1 MFFENEKDIAR
12 DGADLQV
19 SDDGTITW
27 DDVLDVSDDDVA
39 DKDTSL
45 ENNNVTPD
53 KTGEITDEEFA
64 GMLDD
69 TSDVADNTS
78 NANSDDF
85 DLDRQLENISTDGG
99 NDDNVNSDFKIPEKK
114 KSKGSGSMTFL
125 IALLFGILLAGG
137 AYYGYTYFNEQ
148 GVSGDDLQRNQSV
161 EDVMNNTT
169 SEDIAQRTENQEE
182 GIPVVNE
189 DETDEIKPD
198 VQEEEPKTEEKKEVI
213 TVIPTGRPNPFVPIA
228 KYLKVEIPEVQTVV
242 QYDKAKITQPPL
254 EFAKEDPAT
263 KKMTTIA
270 VSGIMYDEQK
280 PSAIITFENN
290 DYFVQ
295 RGDKLDDYKVVDIAK
310 NSVTIAYGKNLYK
323 ANVGEEFKLT
333 EFYGNAK
340 YLGGDSASG
349 RQYYSIKDNGNENQN
364 IKKPN
369 SRYSEFAEYVSDSDV
384 TIRTR

>member
-64 GMLDD
+64 NMLDD

-310 NSVTIAYGKNLYK
+310 NSVTIAYSKNLY
-323 ANVGEEFKLT
+323 
-333 EFYGNAK
+333 
-340 YLGGDSASG
+340 
-349 RQYYSIKDNGNENQN
+349 
-364 IKKPN
+364 
-369 SRYSEFAEYVSDSDV
+369 
-384 TIRTR
+384 

>member
-64 GMLDD
+64 NMLDD

-161 EDVMNNTT
+161 EDVMT
-169 SEDIAQRTENQEE
+169 IQQ
-182 GIPVVNE
+182 V
-189 DETDEIKPD
+189 
-198 VQEEEPKTEEKKEVI
+198 
-213 TVIPTGRPNPFVPIA
+213 
-228 KYLKVEIPEVQTVV
+228 
-242 QYDKAKITQPPL
+242 KI
-254 EFAKEDPAT
+254 
-263 KKMTTIA
+263 
-270 VSGIMYDEQK
+270 
-280 PSAIITFENN
+280 
-290 DYFVQ
+290 
-295 RGDKLDDYKVVDIAK
+295 
-310 NSVTIAYGKNLYK
+310 
-323 ANVGEEFKLT
+323 
-333 EFYGNAK
+333 
-340 YLGGDSASG
+340 
-349 RQYYSIKDNGNENQN
+349 
-364 IKKPN
+364 
-369 SRYSEFAEYVSDSDV
+369 
-384 TIRTR
+384 